1 MDDMQPNV
9 WSACLWELSGTTG
22 RCGLPMGT
30 EGRRVSFMDA
40 NNLLSWS
47 AEEELVAVGMQN

>member
-1 MDDMQPNV
+1 MQPNV

>member
-1 MDDMQPNV
+1 
-9 WSACLWELSGTTG
+9 
-22 RCGLPMGT
+22 MGT